1 MANVYESDNFNIV
14 SVFEKEVIEDGTTSK
29 LFLLKVQRLPLDQ
42 FPDLT
47 DVYLFPS
54 EISTEISKADFLVAA
69 PALVTNQ
76 LTIFDNAYTGA
87 SVVLE
92 TTDSLTQI
100 FTE

>member
-1 MANVYESDNFNIV
+1 MANIYESDNFNIV
-14 SVFEKEVIEDGTTSK
+14 SVFEKEVTQDGIIDK

-54 EISTEISKADFLVAA
+54 DISTEISKADFLAAA
-69 PALVTNQ
+69 PALVTNE
-76 LTIFDNAYTGA
+76 LNIFDNTYTGA
-87 SVVLE
+87 SSILE
-92 TTDSLTQI
+92 PTDSLTQK